1 MSRGWPTAMDPATI
15 AAVLLAI
22 AGGAGTE
29 LGSQLW
35 DGLLALIR
43 RPFRGKDQGSREDAI
58 PAVPTGE
65 VELAALERMPVD
77 EERALTLAE
86 IVLARASADSEFGK
100 ALNTWWKQTAPI
112 RLREG
117 TVVNTISGGNQYGP
131 VLQGSTFTSITFT
144 ASPETAPPSQGQD
157 M

>member
-1 MSRGWPTAMDPATI
+1 MDPATI

-35 DGLLALIR
+35 DGLLTLIR
-43 RPFRGKDQGSREDAI
+43 RPFRSKDQGSHKDTA
-58 PAVPTGE
+58 PALSTGE
-65 VELAALERMPVD
+65 VELAALERAPVD

-86 IVLARASADSEFGK
+86 VVLARASADSEFSK
-100 ALNTWWKQTAPI
+100 ALYIWWKQTAP
-112 RLREG
+112 LRPHEG

-131 VLQGSTFTSITFT
+131 VLQGSTFTGVTFT
-144 ASPETAPPSQGQD
+144 ASPETVPPAQGQD